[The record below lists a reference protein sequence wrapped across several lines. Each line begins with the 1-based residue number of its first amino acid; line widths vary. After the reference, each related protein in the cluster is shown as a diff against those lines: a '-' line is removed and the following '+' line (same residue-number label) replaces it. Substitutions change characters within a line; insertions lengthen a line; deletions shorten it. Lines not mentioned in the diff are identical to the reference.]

1 MKTADGYLRVSRVGK
16 RKDKGASFIS
26 PAEQRAAIESWA
38 KANKTTIV
46 DWHEDLDQSG
56 GTLNRP
62 GFNAALKRCRSG
74 LTGGIVAAKLDRLT
88 RSVSGLA
95 ALLDDAQEHGFNLVA
110 LDIGLD

>member
-62 GFNAALKRCRSG
+62 GVNAALKRCRSG
-74 LTGGIVAAKLDRLT
+74 LNLLSPWVDWIRVGL
-88 RSVSGLA
+88 SGPLWRR
-95 ALLDDAQEHGFNLVA
+95 V
-110 LDIGLD
+110 GLQPF